1 MYEPIPEFVTDYF
14 IERRCRRVREREA
27 IHQFCNEWDE
37 PVWYE
42 MPNSVYAAYED
53 AAQAERY

>member
-27 IHQFCNEWDE
+27 IHRFCNEAEE
-37 PVWYE
+37 PAWYE

-53 AAQAERY
+53 AMLAERY